1 MEKTVRDGRLTPLSS
16 IFQLFRYGA
25 LF

>member
-1 MEKTVRDGRLTPLSS
+1 MEKTARDGRLTPLTS
-16 IFQLFRYGA
+16 IFQLFRYGV